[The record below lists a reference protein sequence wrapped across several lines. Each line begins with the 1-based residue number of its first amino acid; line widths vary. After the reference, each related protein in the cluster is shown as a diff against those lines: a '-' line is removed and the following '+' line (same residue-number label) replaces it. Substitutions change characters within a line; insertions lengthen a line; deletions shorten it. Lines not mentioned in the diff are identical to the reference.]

1 MAKSVVY
8 NNVRLMQNSVAF
20 ELHDAWVTSKDPK
33 MKKLWKE
40 KLDAHMK
47 ALDQAEKE
55 LMERYNAKDR
65 SN

>member
-1 MAKSVVY
+1 MSKSVVY
-8 NNVRLMQNSVAF
+8 NNVRLMHNSFAF

-33 MKKLWKE
+33 LKKASKE

-47 ALDQAEKE
+47 ALDKAEKD
-55 LMERYNAKDR
+55 LLERYDAKNR